1 MTEQARFALLR
12 LRLLLKAPKSLFL
25 AQFLA
30 FSLGKNVL
38 NTYISLILC
47 YTAVLSK
54 TLNRLC
60 EGATATAAIYLP
72 PRERRA
78 CVSEIAI
85 LGRSPTTT
93 EADCFVV
100 PPCMMVLGGNA
111 EQSRSLRSVFFLL
124 LFLLCMGVGMWI
136 TPLGFES
143 FRAFSRGGVR

>member
-1 MTEQARFALLR
+1 MELDKACRNKALQEAAR
-12 LRLLLKAPKSLFL
+12 KC
-25 AQFLA
+25 
-30 FSLGKNVL
+30 VL
-38 NTYISLILC
+38 N
-47 YTAVLSK
+47 
-54 TLNRLC
+54 R
-60 EGATATAAIYLP
+60 EPQATAAIYLP